1 MARRADKMHGL
12 PFYHRY
18 PRDLIEAVVEMPKEL
33 RGHYALLLDIIYVQN
48 GFAPDDEYDGY
59 IPGILGIS
67 KRKWTGSV
75 RPGLIATGRIERTE
89 KSGRYYITNTRATL
103 ELDELDQF
111 RRKQSRAGVARHAAP
126 REPDQPRHKSAPQ
139 DFRIG
144 FLSVEDDRLPVVYGL
159 LSLHYIDGDENTG
172 REQGEIWSSALAG
185 YTVAEV
191 KAAANRLGNQDR
203 KGKPRPAD
211 MRRVLDA
218 ARKAAPQ
225 QVSSASGITDQH
237 REWAQFIQEGQ
248 SWIGPHI
255 KPQTALKLIEAG
267 LVTREQ
273 CRAIDIALPKA
284 S

>member
-1 MARRADKMHGL
+1 MARRADKMHGML
-12 PFYHRY
+12 FYKRY
-18 PRDLIEAVVEMPKEL
+18 PRDFLEGTAKMPLEL
-33 RGHYALLLDIIYVQN
+33 KGAYSILLDIIYIQN
-48 GFAPDDEYDGY
+48 GFAPDDDLSDY
-59 IPGILGIS
+59 IPGNLGCS
-67 KRKWTGSV
+67 KRKWTQTI
-75 RPGLIATGRIERTE
+75 RPKLIQMGKIERVE
-89 KSGRYYITNTRATL
+89 VDGWLYIRNVRADL
-103 ELDELDQF
+103 ELDDAQK
-111 RRKQSRAGVARHAAP
+111 RKTLKADDDEPKAEARAAS
-126 REPDQPRHKSAPQ
+126 KSAPAS
-139 DFRIG
+139 FRIG

-159 LSLHYIDGDENTG
+159 LSLHYIDGDEETG
-172 REQGEIWSSALAG
+172 REQGEIWSNALAG

-191 KAAANRLGNQDR
+191 KAAANRIASEDR

-211 MRRVLDA
+211 MRRALDA